1 MTGILKTL
9 EGVVK
14 TNKIMTN
21 KKLPLHFNFFLAPTG
36 AQGVKMSVCVCTL
49 CSQEQRKGLKRE
61 LKRELNRELK
71 GELKI
76 ARAQERE
83 KELRR
88 VS

>member
-49 CSQEQRKGLKRE
+49 CSQEQKRGPKE
-61 LKRELNRELK
+61 
-71 GELKI
+71 
-76 ARAQERE
+76 RAQERTQQRAQGRAQNSKSSRE
-83 KELRR
+83 RERA
-88 VS
+88 